1 MKRLALLLAAALTLL
16 ACNQADQ
23 LDTPTKSVTFTID
36 GDFTISQSP
45 MTRALEADG
54 KSMTDIWVFDYQT
67 TPNTHSIQTQPSAVI
82 HQTSTDAD
90 FGTVNL
96 PLTFGTH
103 HLYFVTSRGR
113 DAVINT
119 TDATLTFVSV
129 SDTFWKDH
137 TITVTSSTAT
147 SSTVTL
153 DRIATRLRVTV
164 TDAIPEGAATLNV
177 TPSTW
182 YYGFNYTTG
191 EPCAAATSQPI
202 YVTLPSS
209 VIGTTGV
216 VASFFGFSASDQF
229 TTDVA
234 IDSKTSNGTVLGT
247 ATVTAVPFTRNTTT
261 SVSGTLYAPV
271 HTHSITVNADWE
283 DPIDMTW

>member
-1 MKRLALLLAAALTLL
+1 MKRLAIIAAVAIMLL
-16 ACNQADQ
+16 ACNQAEQ
-23 LDTPTKSVTFTID
+23 LDQPTKSVTFTLT
-36 GDFTISQSP
+36 GDFTISQEP
-45 MTRALEADG
+45 ITRSLEADG
-54 KSMTDIWVFDYQT
+54 KAMTDVWVLDYVDGTLQ
-67 TPNTHSIQTQPSAVI
+67 QQI
-82 HQTSTDAD
+82 HQSSDDAD
-90 FGTVNL
+90 FGTVTL

-119 TDATLTFVSV
+119 TNATLTFGCV

-202 YVTLPSS
+202 FVTLPSS
-209 VIGTTGV
+209 IIGTTGV
-216 VASFFGFSASDQF
+216 VANFFGFSASSQF
-229 TTDVA
+229 TTDVV
-234 IDSKTSNGTVLGT
+234 IDSKTSSGTVIGT
-247 ATVTAVPFTRNTTT
+247 ATVTDVPFARNTTT
-261 SVSGTLYAPV
+261 TLTGSLFSTQPTYTMALS
-271 HTHSITVNADWE
+271 TEWNA
-283 DPIDMTW
+283 PIDMTW

>member
-1 MKRLALLLAAALTLL
+1 MTLL
-16 ACNQADQ
+16 ACNQADV
-23 LDTPTKSVTFTID
+23 LDSPTKSVTFNLD
-36 GDFTISQSP
+36 GDFTISQEP
-45 MTRALEADG
+45 MTRSLEADG
-54 KSMTDIWVFDYQT
+54 KAMTDVWVLDYVDGALQ
-67 TPNTHSIQTQPSAVI
+67 QQI
-82 HQTSTDAD
+82 HQSSDDAD

-119 TDATLTFVSV
+119 TDATLTFAAV

-147 SSTVTL
+147 ASTVTL

-202 YVTLPSS
+202 FVTLPSS

-216 VASFFGFSASDQF
+216 VANFFGFSASSQF
-229 TTDVA
+229 TTDVV
-234 IDSKTSNGTVLGT
+234 IDSKTSNGTFLGT
-247 ATVTAVPFTRNTTT
+247 ATVTAAPFTRNTTT
-261 SVSGTLYAPV
+261 SVIGTLYAPV
-271 HTHSITVNADWE
+271 HTHSITINANWE

>member
-1 MKRLALLLAAALTLL
+1 MTLL
-16 ACNQADQ
+16 ACNQVEQ
-23 LDTPTKSVTFTID
+23 LDQPTKSVTFTLT
-36 GDFTISQSP
+36 GDFTISQEP
-45 MTRALEADG
+45 ITRSLEADG
-54 KSMTDIWVFDYQT
+54 KAMTDVWVLDYV
-67 TPNTHSIQTQPSAVI
+67 NGAIQQQV
-82 HQTSTDAD
+82 HQSSDDAE
-90 FGTVNL
+90 FGTVTL

-119 TDATLTFVSV
+119 TDATLTFAAV

-202 YVTLPSS
+202 FVTLPSS

-216 VASFFGFSASDQF
+216 VANFFGFSESAQF
-229 TTDVA
+229 TTDVV
-234 IDSKTSNGTVLGT
+234 IDSKTSSGTVIGT
-247 ATVTAVPFTRNTTT
+247 ANVTDVPFARNTTT
-261 SVSGTLYAPV
+261 TLTGSLFSTQPTYTMALS
-271 HTHSITVNADWE
+271 TEWNA
-283 DPIDMTW
+283 PIDIVW

>member
-1 MKRLALLLAAALTLL
+1 MTLL
-16 ACNQADQ
+16 ACNQADV
-23 LDTPTKSVTFTID
+23 LDSPTKSVTFTLT
-36 GDFTISQSP
+36 GDFTVSQEP

-54 KSMTDIWVFDYQT
+54 KAMTDIWVLDYVGGVLQ
-67 TPNTHSIQTQPSAVI
+67 QQV
-82 HQTSTDAD
+82 HQSSDDAD
-90 FGTVNL
+90 FGTVSL

-119 TDATLTFVSV
+119 TDATLSFAAV

-216 VASFFGFSASDQF
+216 VANFFGFSASAQF
-229 TTDVA
+229 TTDVV
-234 IDSKTSNGTVLGT
+234 IDSKTSSGTVLGS
-247 ATVTAVPFTRNTTT
+247 ATVTSVPFARNTTT
-261 SVSGTLYAPV
+261 TLTGSLFSTQPTYTMALSAEWN
-271 HTHSITVNADWE
+271 T
-283 DPIDMTW
+283 PIDMKW